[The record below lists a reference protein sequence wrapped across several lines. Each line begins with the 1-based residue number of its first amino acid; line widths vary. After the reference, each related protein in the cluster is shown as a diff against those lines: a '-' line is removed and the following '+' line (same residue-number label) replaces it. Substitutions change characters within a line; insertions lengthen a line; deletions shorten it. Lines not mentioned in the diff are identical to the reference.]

1 MAQGLINQDMT
12 LLCEPRAP
20 NCEER
25 PPRHRPEERAA
36 QVTVPQSLSARRV
49 CRSIPQT
56 VQKGQYLHSADEE
69 DQAQRCLLTQAYD
82 FNHLLHI
89 CPTNESVL
97 LRKDGTP
104 PP

>member
-49 CRSIPQT
+49 CAGASHRRYRRGSISILQMKRT
-56 VQKGQYLHSADEE
+56 
-69 DQAQRCLLTQAYD
+69 R
-82 FNHLLHI
+82 
-89 CPTNESVL
+89 
-97 LRKDGTP
+97 LRDVC
-104 PP
+104 